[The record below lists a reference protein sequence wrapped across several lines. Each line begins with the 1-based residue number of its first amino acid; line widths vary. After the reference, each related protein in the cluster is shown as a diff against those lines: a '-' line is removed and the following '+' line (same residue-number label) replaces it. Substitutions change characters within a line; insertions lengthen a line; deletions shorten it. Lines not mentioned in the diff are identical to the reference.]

1 MRHGLLILA
10 LIAGSSAIAQDVRI
24 NGGLHVGLALPT
36 GDFATK
42 TISTTWGD
50 EYQGANDGLG
60 LHFGGHLDFNFNPH
74 HQFRL
79 HGTVHGFASKEQ
91 RVYPYGGY
99 SSETLQNGFGILQ
112 FGGDYVIN
120 LGTPSKGAYFLAGL
134 NLNQVTKTLKVSGYE
149 DESATQSGRMGV
161 RIGAGYTINRIV
173 SLEGQI
179 NSVSVDAKGVDGF
192 GLDSL
197 TWVSFTAVF
206 RFGRP

>member
-1 MRHGLLILA
+1 
-10 LIAGSSAIAQDVRI
+10 AQDVRI
-24 NGGLHVGLALPT
+24 NGGLQVGLALPT

-42 TISTTWGD
+42 ESSSGLIM
-50 EYQGANDGLG
+50 GANDGLG
-60 LHFGGHLDFNFNPH
+60 LHFGGHLDFNFNRH
-74 HQFRL
+74 HQLRL
-79 HGTVHGFASKEQ
+79 HGDAHGFASKEQ
-91 RVYPYGGY
+91 KIYLPGNYY
-99 SSETLQNGFGILQ
+99 SDTYQNAFGIAQ
-112 FGGDYVIN
+112 FGGDYVFN
-120 LGTPSKGAYFLAGL
+120 MESPSKGFYFLAGL
-134 NLNQVTKTLKVSGYE
+134 SLNRVTKTVKDSRFGDE
-149 DESATQSGRMGV
+149 DFTQSGCMGV